1 MNKNFDVEK
10 IKEILFKSYMC
21 TMNYFQSII
30 SFDDYKFSFFE
41 IFKLYIITKIINIIN
56 EKFLLLI
63 IINIIMLYAP
73 IENKCEH
80 FLFKG
85 KMAVK
90 QTIEG
95 TLGLLNCFIPK
106 YIEEKKKDK
115 GK

>member
-1 MNKNFDVEK
+1 MNKNIDFEK
-10 IKEILFKSYMC
+10 NKEILFKSYIC

-41 IFKLYIITKIINIIN
+41 LFKIYIITKIINIIS

-95 TLGLLNCFIPK
+95 TLALLNCFIPK
-106 YIEEKKKDK
+106 YVDEKKEDK
-115 GK
+115 EK